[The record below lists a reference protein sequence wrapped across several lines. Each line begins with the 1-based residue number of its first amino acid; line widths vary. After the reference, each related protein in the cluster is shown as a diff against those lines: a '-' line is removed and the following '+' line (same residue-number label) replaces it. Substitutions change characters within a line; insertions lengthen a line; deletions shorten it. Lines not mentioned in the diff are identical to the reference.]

1 MTSNSG
7 GAKVPETLV
16 TGASGIVGRRV
27 VSLMRARGLAVRAA
41 SRSATPPFEWDD
53 PVTWEANLDGVRRLV
68 LISPEGVPVHPD
80 FLPAAAAAGV
90 QRVSLLS
97 DRGAEVMRVDR
108 LLEAE
113 RRVRTCGLRW
123 TVVRPDWFNQDFDE
137 SFFRPG
143 ILIGRIT
150 VPIGNV
156 RQGFVDADDIAAVLI
171 ETLLDERHR
180 EQTYLLTGPTALSF
194 AEAVD
199 VIGAASARRIE
210 FAGDVDSFWSDRSAL
225 GVDPAQIQREVDSF
239 ARLAALGDAVPSPD
253 VERVLGRPAIAFAS
267 FARRAAAAGA
277 WR

>member
-1 MTSNSG
+1 M
-7 GAKVPETLV
+7 PETLV